1 MSFANFINK
10 NSNNNQTPE
19 INFGDIELDMDDID
33 CETLVVN
40 KSISAPQIDD
50 ISSEITNIKADIQL
64 LRTEIAVFKNDV
76 IEQINKILVA
86 LNIDSENNKI
96 TTTYDM
102 EVKGN
107 FTQG

>member
-10 NSNNNQTPE
+10 NSNNNQAPE
-19 INFGDIELDMDDID
+19 INFGDIELDMDDIECD
-33 CETLVVN
+33 TLVVN
-40 KSISAPQIDD
+40 KSITAPQIDD
-50 ISSEITNIKADIQL
+50 INSEITSIKADIQL
-64 LRTEIAVFKNDV
+64 LRTEFAVFKSDV

-96 TTTYDM
+96 STAYDM
-102 EVKGN
+102 VVTGN